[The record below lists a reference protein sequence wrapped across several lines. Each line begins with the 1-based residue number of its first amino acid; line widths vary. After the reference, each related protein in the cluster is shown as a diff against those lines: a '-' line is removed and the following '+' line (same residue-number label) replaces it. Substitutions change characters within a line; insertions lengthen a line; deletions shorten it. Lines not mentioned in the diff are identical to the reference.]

1 MALCYDM
8 LKYLDKFEK
17 YAAFI
22 VKDDASLYVLEMR
35 IQNPVKGLG
44 RSFFEQL
51 GIVTYIPKTPLS
63 MFGRIVIMPL

>member
-17 YAAFI
+17 YATFI

-35 IQNPVKGLG
+35 I
-44 RSFFEQL
+44 
-51 GIVTYIPKTPLS
+51 
-63 MFGRIVIMPL
+63 